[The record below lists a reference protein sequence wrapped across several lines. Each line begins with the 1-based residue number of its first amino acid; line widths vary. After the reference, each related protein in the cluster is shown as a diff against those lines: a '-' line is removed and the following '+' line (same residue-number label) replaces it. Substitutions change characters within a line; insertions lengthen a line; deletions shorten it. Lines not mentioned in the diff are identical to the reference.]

1 MIERKYTKAAASSM
15 KTVFFVIL
23 LISEN
28 TLSSSIQINA
38 EKVIV
43 TMFANESLKSI
54 TEVIKMTDP

>member
-1 MIERKYTKAAASSM
+1 M
-15 KTVFFVIL
+15 KTVFLVIL

-28 TLSSSIQINA
+28 TLSSSIQIKA

-43 TMFANESLKSI
+43 TMLANESLKRM